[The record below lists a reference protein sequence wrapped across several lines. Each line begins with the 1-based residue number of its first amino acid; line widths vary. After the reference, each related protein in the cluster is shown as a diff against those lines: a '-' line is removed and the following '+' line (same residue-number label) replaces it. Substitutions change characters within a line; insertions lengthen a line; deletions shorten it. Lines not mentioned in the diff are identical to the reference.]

1 MQQVNFFQNEFKIIE
16 PPFSAAI
23 LLIVLG
29 YSFIISLI
37 ICMILFFVGQA
48 QIEHIEKNKTKL
60 EDLNGRLEQTRKKYP
75 APNIDAKLLSQIDIL
90 KLRSDKNKKVLD
102 YLENREMDISQQSF
116 STMLDGLSKIQ
127 QKNLW
132 LTQIEILKGGEQIR
146 LTGNTLSAESLPE
159 YLNKLSEISSFVDLE
174 FEVFDIKRTGNSL
187 NFVVSSKR
195 DSDDSKEKLED
206 I

>member
-1 MQQVNFFQNEFKIIE
+1 
-16 PPFSAAI
+16 
-23 LLIVLG
+23 
-29 YSFIISLI
+29 
-37 ICMILFFVGQA
+37 MILFFVGQA